1 MNFNGDFSV
10 VCKNMHILLTGKAR
24 DWFWRYHKQ
33 VESIVWT
40 EFCEALRFQYRD
52 FKSSFDIREE
62 IRNRKQK
69 PNETFDEFFD
79 AITVVMDKLPHSM
92 SEGEVIE
99 ILTRNLRPE
108 IRQDLLYI
116 PIHSLPHLRKLVQ
129 MRENFLADE
138 HVRKNLSLRNQNPN
152 VSARRYVN
160 ELDFSEKNSDNFV
173 EAFERSENKSCWN
186 CQQIGHHWHDCLADR
201 TVFCYGCGTKD
212 VYKPK
217 CIKCQA
223 KKQNISKNL
232 TAPGPQID
240 LV

>member
-116 PIHSLPHLRKLVQ
+116 PIHSLPYLRKLVQ
-129 MRENFLADE
+129 MR
-138 HVRKNLSLRNQNPN
+138 
-152 VSARRYVN
+152 
-160 ELDFSEKNSDNFV
+160 
-173 EAFERSENKSCWN
+173 
-186 CQQIGHHWHDCLADR
+186 DR